1 MTPVSKELLQSVAAD
16 LARVPVDPSD
26 LTSIVAQLGGQL
38 DGLSRLDELDLLTV
52 EPVTVVQPPREAPD
66 VR

>member
-16 LARVPVDPSD
+16 LARVPVDPGD
-26 LTSIVAQLGGQL
+26 LASIVAQLGGQL

-52 EPVTVVQPPREAPD
+52 EPVTVVQPPREAPH